1 MSRIPNQDGAAA
13 RAAARRSWPIRVF
26 RLGEEPSDDL
36 SAVTTAA
43 ERLAMMWPLA
53 LDAWAAAGR
62 TLPDYPRE
70 QAPIRILR
78 HGIRRPPPGCS
89 D

>member
-1 MSRIPNQDGAAA
+1 MA
-13 RAAARRSWPIRVF
+13 RAVSRRNWPIRVY
-26 RLGEEPSDDL
+26 RLGEEPSEDL

-53 LDAWAAAGR
+53 LDAWAVAGR
-62 TLPDYPRE
+62 PLPDYPRHL
-70 QAPIRILR
+70 APVRILR
-78 HGIRRPPPGCS
+78 KGNRSAPPAPGCS

>member
-1 MSRIPNQDGAAA
+1 MSESSEREA
-13 RAAARRSWPIRVF
+13 RAAARRSWPVRAY
-26 RLGEEPSDDL
+26 RLGEEPAEDL

-62 TLPDYPRE
+62 PLPDYPRH
-70 QAPIRILR
+70 QAPVRIVR
-78 HGIRRPPPGCS
+78 RAIRRAPPVAGCS